1 MEVVGD
7 FRALVLTGTRKAIG
21 AQARLGLGTQRVPFV
36 PRGRGRRGGRG
47 HRRPYRGAGPGS
59 RSAAPAPPP
68 PRGRAPLSPAPPH
81 ASARRPR
88 RARAYTREPRQ
99 HANEVPRGGGPG
111 WGGGGRGW
119 SRVRVPERAP
129 GTCSLLLRSLLRAPT
144 SRPAKR
150 SGLVSADP
158 LLAAPAATVPAPLIG
173 HRTLRARPAC
183 GLGHSGLTSRRP
195 TGLWEGEGRGI
206 THFLGMFQ
214 KFSYLSGPQH
224 GANLAILEK
233 LPPPPRVDL
242 MLCAYEKGVQGL
254 GL

>member
-1 MEVVGD
+1 MRRRVW
-7 FRALVLTGTRKAIG
+7 ALGPSASPLFPAGAGGGEGGATGVRTE
-21 AQARLGLGTQRVPFV
+21 
-36 PRGRGRRGGRG
+36 GRGPAR
-47 HRRPYRGAGPGS
+47 
-59 RSAAPAPPP
+59 APPP
-68 PRGRAPLSPAPPH
+68 PPRRRLGAGPPSPPPLPTLRPVAPGARAHTH
-81 ASARRPR
+81 ASPGSMQMRYPEA
-88 RARAYTREPRQ
+88 
-99 HANEVPRGGGPG
+99 GGPG
-111 WGGGGRGW
+111 GGGGGRGW

-195 TGLWEGEGRGI
+195 TGLWVGEGRGI